1 MTQNA
6 ALSRFAVN
14 TYSYTL
20 DLPVRAT
27 LQRLA
32 SVGCCEF
39 ELMMYPGHLWPE
51 QIDKQARRDL
61 KDFMSLN
68 GLVVN
73 TLNMPNID
81 VNIAAANP
89 AMRELSLGIL
99 RNTLELAGDLG
110 AQGVVIGPGKANP
123 LMPMP
128 RAQLL
133 DHFLRALTEL
143 VPLAADLGTAVYV
156 ENMPFAFLPSMG
168 ELLDALVQY
177 GDDSVGVVYDVANG
191 HFVREDIEA
200 ALRSCAPRLRVLHLS
215 DTHQTLY
222 RHDEI
227 GMGSVNFASLPKLL
241 AEIGFRRKPTLEII
255 AADPDK
261 AIDRSAQ
268 RLLGLGWVDVPST
281 SPDTAEWRP
290 PPARRTH
297 RKR

>member
-6 ALSRFAVN
+6 PLSHFVVN

-20 DLPVRAT
+20 DLPVRET
-27 LQRLA
+27 MQRLA
-32 SVGCCEF
+32 SAGCSEF

-51 QIDKQARRDL
+51 LIDKQARRAL
-61 KDFMSLN
+61 KDFMSSN
-68 GLVVN
+68 GLSVS

-89 AMRELSLGIL
+89 GMRELSLGIL
-99 RNTLELAGDLG
+99 RDTLELAGDLG
-110 AQGVVIGPGKANP
+110 AEGVVIGPGKANP

-128 RAQLL
+128 RAQLM
-133 DHFLRALTEL
+133 DHFLRALTQL
-143 VPLAADLGTAVYV
+143 VPLAADHGTAVYV
-156 ENMPFAFLPSMG
+156 ENMPFAFLPGMG
-168 ELLDALVQY
+168 ELLDALAQY

-200 ALRSCAPRLRVLHLS
+200 ALRACAPRLRVLHLS

-227 GMGSVNFASLPKLL
+227 GLGSVDFASLPKVL

-255 AADPDK
+255 AADRDT
-261 AIDRSAQ
+261 AIGRSAQ
-268 RLLGLGWVDVPST
+268 RLLGSGWT
-281 SPDTAEWRP
+281 GLADTGP
-290 PPARRTH
+290 
-297 RKR
+297 